1 MAKRSLKPS
10 KEVIVFMVTVP
21 EKLKNKLRKFP
32 PDLRQGM
39 VILVPRVIS
48 LITFFAGA
56 LLLFSGVIPAVDSH
70 LMFFKQYVSLPI
82 FEISHFAAS
91 LIGIGLLF
99 IARGLQRGIDA
110 AYVITV
116 ALLSLG
122 IIFSLLNGFAYK
134 EAIILTFI
142 LCMLILARDYFF
154 RKAVFLNESFT
165 LGWGISITIIIVCSL
180 SLGYIVYSNTEYS
193 HELWWRFSFY
203 ANASRFLRVAVASSC
218 LAITIALY
226 RLFRA
231 VPLKHTLPS
240 EADIEKAHSI
250 VAQSKSAMDNL
261 VLLGDKSFLFSE
273 SGKSFIMYRRRG
285 RSLVTLGG
293 PIGPEEEW
301 TDLNRKFLALADK
314 HDCRPAFVSIRAEHI
329 YYYLDLG
336 LSLVKM
342 GEAAIVPLDTFSLEG
357 SSRSSFRKVMRR
369 IEKEGASFE
378 VISCQEVPMFLKEL
392 RTISDAWL
400 AKKNTKEKGFFLGFF
415 DEDYLK
421 YFPVGVVRRQEKIV
435 AFANILTCAGK
446 EELTVDLIRYL
457 PDEAPRDVMA
467 YLFTHLMLWGQQE
480 GYKAFNLGMAPL
492 SGLDYYPPGL
502 LWNRIGS
509 FIFHRAGYLYNFQ
522 GVRAYKNKFGP
533 IWKPRYLAFSGGLSL
548 PRVLADMAALSSGS
562 VKGIF
567 LK

>member
-1 MAKRSLKPS
+1 
-10 KEVIVFMVTVP
+10 MVTVP
-21 EKLKNKLRKFP
+21 EKLKTKLRKIP
-32 PDLRQGM
+32 PDLRQGI

-56 LLLFSGVIPAVDSH
+56 SLLFSGVMPAVDSR

-99 IARGLQRGIDA
+99 IARGLQRCIEA
-110 AYVITV
+110 AYVVTV
-116 ALLSLG
+116 VLLSLG

-142 LCMLILARDYFF
+142 LCMLIPARDYFF
-154 RKAVFLNESFT
+154 RKAVLLNELFT

-180 SLGYIVYSNTEYS
+180 YLGYIVYSNTEYS
-193 HELWWRFSFY
+193 HELWWHFSFY
-203 ANASRFLRVAVASSC
+203 ANASRFLRVTVASSC

-226 RLFRA
+226 KLFRA

-250 VAQSKSAMDNL
+250 IVQSKSAMDNL
-261 VLLGDKSFLFSE
+261 VLLGDKSLLFSE
-273 SGKSFIMYRRRG
+273 SGKTFIMYSRHG
-285 RSLVTLGG
+285 RSLVALGG
-293 PIGPEEEW
+293 PIGLEEEW
-301 TDLNRKFLALADK
+301 TDLIREFLALADN
-314 HDCRPAFVSIRAEHI
+314 HDCRPAFVSIKAEHI

-357 SSRSSFRKVMRR
+357 SSRRSFRKVIRR
-369 IEKEGASFE
+369 IEKEGVSFE
-378 VISCQEVPMFLKEL
+378 VISCKEVPMFLKEL

-400 AKKNTKEKGFFLGFF
+400 AKKNTKEKRFFLGVF

-421 YFPVGVVRRQEKIV
+421 HFPVGVVRKREKIV
-435 AFANILTCAGK
+435 TFANILTCVGK
-446 EELTVDLIRYL
+446 EELTVDLIRYF

-467 YLFTHLMLWGQQE
+467 YLFIHLMLWGQQE

-509 FIFHRAGYLYNFQ
+509 FIFHRAEYLYNFQ
-522 GVRAYKNKFGP
+522 GVRAYKNKFDP
-533 IWKPRYLAFSGGLSL
+533 MWKPRYLAFSGGLSL
-548 PRVLADMAALSSGS
+548 PIVLADMAALSSGG

-567 LK
+567 LKRL